1 MVTNTFAILLCCP
14 YQIISEQC
22 EDLAAPLNGSV
33 RVNKTPAEF
42 SAEYS
47 CNKGFA
53 FIEKNEL
60 LLKGSYAIR
69 TCNPNSMPTSSQ
81 WLPPKTPKCKG
92 IDDLDGYKLA
102 K

>member
-1 MVTNTFAILLCCP
+1 MIL
-14 YQIISEQC
+14 EQC
-22 EDLAAPLNGSV
+22 EDLDAPLNGSV
-33 RVNKTPAEF
+33 RVNKNPKEF

-69 TCNPNSMPTSSQ
+69 TCNPNSMPTSSPQ
-81 WLPPKTPKCKG
+81 WTGKTPKCKG
-92 IDDLDGYKLA
+92 IDDLDGYKLV